1 MLQLIPH
8 EEHFIKEA
16 SENDIFWEQL
26 QCGNEVH
33 TPRQQV
39 ILRHGRHVFSVT
51 GDVCHK
57 IKGFMSI
64 FFFFNFNFLFFHLY
78 IYYSC
83 RFFLDAVRF
92 RGLSAI
98 SDWLI
103 TRLDF
108 MKEPWIPLAKWK
120 SHGLTPPRSGSFNRT
135 KWFTVEKELW
145 AAPPIDIRRFHYE
158 LDFVAPGQKYPF

>member
-16 SENDIFWEQL
+16 SENDILWEQL
-26 QCGNEVH
+26 QCGNKVH
-33 TPRQQV
+33 TPWQQV
-39 ILRHGRHVFSVT
+39 ILRHGRHLFSVT

-57 IKGFMSI
+57 IKGLMSI
-64 FFFFNFNFLFFHLY
+64 IFFNFNFFIFSFIYILFVSL
-78 IYYSC
+78 
-83 RFFLDAVRF
+83 
-92 RGLSAI
+92 LSGCCAI
-98 SDWLI
+98 SGFERHL
-103 TRLDF
+103 RLADHSPRF
-108 MKEPWIPLAKWK
+108 HVRALNPLAKWK